1 MGWESKEYTK
11 EEKIIL
17 LSNWK
22 KQQHYTRGKLSHSST
37 MSQELAGRGQKK
49 KSKHVNSTVQSAP
62 LKIPSVWW

>member
-17 LSNWK
+17 LSNRK
-22 KQQHYTRGKLSHSST
+22 TNKHYTRGKLSHSST
-37 MSQELAGRGQKK
+37 MSQELAGRGKK
-49 KSKHVNSTVQSAP
+49 KSKHVNSIVQSAP